1 MLAPWRHYVE
11 LQLKALVGDL
21 ERFLDEPMRR
31 RGGHDIQQLWSELR
45 PLLVRAYPAEERK
58 DRSIVGR
65 VLRQLAELDPD
76 NQAFRYD
83 ERRDG
88 TPTLDGVKYLDIEL
102 FHEAMLGVANY
113 LEAIETAVDHDQD
126 LKNAALQMAWE
137 VQQEF
142 EQDMRRSTSS
152 TCGTSTATTSSA
164 SASRR
169 RRARKRHSGVRDSGA
184 ARPRKPREQGE
195 LLPAIGAVVASLA
208 VTRP

>member
-126 LKNAALQMAWE
+126 LKTDALQMAWE

-142 EQDMRRSTSS
+142 EQDMREEYRY
-152 TCGTSTATTSSA
+152 
-164 SASRR
+164 
-169 RRARKRHSGVRDSGA
+169 D
-184 ARPRKPREQGE
+184 Q
-195 LLPAIGAVVASLA
+195 
-208 VTRP
+208 